1 VEKDASFID
10 ALADEFLQRYRRG
23 ERPRIAEY
31 IARYPDHA
39 DAIRELLPSLVMLE
53 SLARGK
59 SQGSRY
65 SVLSGVRRPEILG
78 DYRILQEVG
87 QGGMGIVYEAEQI
100 SLGRHVALKIL
111 PFQLARNPRAVERF
125 QREARAV
132 AKLQHPHIVP
142 VIDCGEEDSVF
153 FYAMQF
159 VHGLPVSD
167 VLDEVRKLQGTRAI
181 DLARWAGQTTDL
193 AISLLEAGA
202 DGKADTTADESTS
215 GDFQPFSSDDC
226 PGTNREARVREIIDD
241 CLLRS
246 ERGEPIVDEQIIGRH
261 PDLQSDLE
269 DELRMLRLI
278 QASRLPSLVED
289 LTALETK
296 WHSSEEEDSKAER
309 DCGHVSSVSDE
320 FRISSVITLTGEQ
333 DLTSAGRQRHYFR
346 SVVRLCLDVAGALA
360 YAHEQGV
367 VHRDI
372 KPSNLMLDTRG
383 RVWVTDFGLAK
394 LEGAGCTSSKGFV
407 GTLRYTSPEQIHGR
421 CDERSDVYGLGMT
434 LYEMITLTLPFR
446 EMDNVELIHHV
457 CHRGPLPPRE
467 IEPAIP
473 SDLETII
480 LKAIARHPSDRY
492 QSAQELSDDLVR
504 FLEHQPIA
512 AKRSGRLARAWKWIE
527 RLVRPRASHAR
538 LTNGAVQNAGDL
550 DDLRRQ
556 ISILEAENT
565 ELREKLARADRYGHA
580 DAVAGALLVPNK
592 Q

>member
-1 VEKDASFID
+1 MEKDASFID
-10 ALADEFLQRYRRG
+10 ALADEFLQRHRRG

-31 IARYPDHA
+31 ILRYPEHA
-39 DAIRELLPSLVMLE
+39 DAIRDLLPSLVMLE
-53 SLARGK
+53 SLATGK
-59 SQGSRY
+59 GHGSRY
-65 SVLSGVRRPEILG
+65 SLLSGVRRPEILG

-100 SLGRHVALKIL
+100 SLGRHVALKVL

-142 VIDCGEEDSVF
+142 VIHCGEDDSVF
-153 FYAMQF
+153 YYAMQF
-159 VHGLPVSD
+159 VHGQPVSD
-167 VLDEVRKLQGTRAI
+167 VLDEVRKLEEGTTI

-193 AISLLEAGA
+193 AISLLDGEA
-202 DGKADTTADESTS
+202 DVQADTTADESTS
-215 GDFQPFSSDDC
+215 GDSLPLSREMSAA
-226 PGTNREARVREIIDD
+226 TEREARLREIIDD

-246 ERGEPIVDEQIIGRH
+246 EQGEPIAEGEIIGRH
-261 PDLQSDLE
+261 PDLKPELE
-269 DELRMLRLI
+269 EELRMLRLI
-278 QASRLPSLVED
+278 RASRLPSLVED
-289 LTALETK
+289 LNAMETK
-296 WHSSEEEDSKAER
+296 WQRSEEEDPDAGAE
-309 DCGHVSSVSDE
+309 CGNTGSAGNE
-320 FRISSVITLTGEQ
+320 CRISSAVTLTGKK
-333 DLTSAGRQRHYFR
+333 DLTSAGRKSYYFR

-367 VHRDI
+367 IHRDI

-394 LEGAGCTSSKGFV
+394 MEGAECTTSKGFV

-446 EMDNVELIHHV
+446 ELDNVELIHHV
-457 CHRGPLPPRE
+457 CHRGPVSPRE
-467 IEPAIP
+467 LEPAIP
-473 SDLETII
+473 PDLETIL

-492 QSAQELSDDLVR
+492 QSAQELADDLFR

-527 RLVRPRASHAR
+527 RLTRPRASHPAVA
-538 LTNGAVQNAGDL
+538 NGAAQAVEEL
-550 DDLRRQ
+550 DELRRQ
-556 ISILEAENT
+556 ISVLRAENA
-565 ELREKLARADRYGHA
+565 ELREQLAGADRYNHTA
-580 DAVAGALLVPNK
+580 K
-592 Q
+592 